1 MDMMLIVLT
10 NELEDSD
17 LSGGMSFHDMA
28 GVSHRKHLGRLL
40 LQVFNHQTNHR
51 GQVTTILSQLGIEL
65 GVTDLGAM
73 LPEV

>member
-1 MDMMLIVLT
+1 
-10 NELEDSD
+10 
-17 LSGGMSFHDMA
+17 FHDMA

-51 GQVTTILSQLGIEL
+51 GQVTTILSQLGIEP